1 MKREEKIRIE
11 AEKAAEVMLNSGT
24 ILYPTD
30 TIWGIGCD
38 ATNAK
43 AVSKVYHIKK
53 RQETKA
59 MIILLPN
66 VDQLSYYL
74 KEVPPIIYDLLERIR
89 KPLTV
94 IYPNAINLPK
104 NVIAKDQTV
113 AIRIVK
119 NDFCQALLDVLKRPI
134 ISTSPNIA
142 GEMTP
147 VFYRKIDRYVID
159 SVDYV
164 VKIDQDII
172 YDIKPST
179 IIKIINGGEFEII
192 RE

>member
-66 VDQLSYYL
+66 VDQLSNYL

-94 IYPNAINLPK
+94 IYPDAINLPK
-104 NVIAKDQTV
+104 NVIVKDQTV

-119 NDFCQALLDVLKRPI
+119 NDFCQALLDALKRPI

-142 GEMTP
+142 GEATP
-147 VFYRKIDRYVID
+147 VFYRKIDQYVIN

>member
-142 GEMTP
+142 GETTP